1 MDPEAAL
8 RRAFGQTL
16 ANNSQALRAC
26 VGMLQSYK
34 ITADDLFNKWEA
46 FLFRSSLEGETSM
59 SGPLLEAFK
68 SHVREQQVH
77 KAMQT
82 MQSTSTSSMAT
93 PRRAAIKSRGLGLLQ
108 QTSAN
113 APRPNYEIIE
123 DPAFLDKTSS
133 SNNPRTPEKRSAPAT
148 QRSRF
153 SAPLF
158 PSGSLSGQSPSSK
171 AFAERVSKS
180 EPDESLNGHLSLRTE
195 APFRMQP
202 GYRCEISMVAQA
214 KPYRYMFEKL
224 PEKAEVLDDKIDNMA
239 AAYLKKHPE
248 VAFSNPAY
256 PSQSRITA
264 IGRICSD
271 ANEGRLNERSIILET
286 NRTIGGGARVRLDL
300 SEVPGYSFFAGQIVV
315 LEGINANGAT
325 FAVTKVLDIP
335 VMTLA
340 GAKPEELEDYQ
351 YSRMGGQ
358 PMKIVV
364 ASGPFTFSDNLLFE
378 PFEALMERVDKERPD
393 ILILM
398 GPFISADH
406 PVIAAGEVDLLPEG
420 YFAQFISSKLKQH
433 QEKYPDEMQ
442 ILLVPSTKDVVSDYV
457 VIPQPGFENGRRLGL
472 PKGTYCLPNPCQFTI
487 NEMVFAVSSTDV
499 LVSLSGE
506 EISRQPAVT
515 DRLSRMCHH
524 ILEQRSMYPV
534 FPSPLSSEIAVDLQQ
549 SEKALT
555 LRVTPD
561 VVLLPSRLRHFA
573 KNVDNVIMCNPGHL
587 TKTQAGGTFGI
598 LTIHPISSHTLAEAS
613 MLVDEDDERTQ
624 SIYHRVYDRC
634 RLDIMRV

>member
-1 MDPEAAL
+1 MDPETAL
-8 RRAFGQTL
+8 RRTFGQTL
-16 ANNSQALRAC
+16 ANNTQALRAC

-68 SHVREQQVH
+68 NHVREQQVH

-82 MQSTSTSSMAT
+82 MQSSSTSAMAT
-93 PRRAAIKSRGLGLLQ
+93 PKRAAIKSRNLGLLQ
-108 QTSAN
+108 QPSAN

-123 DPAFLDKTSS
+123 DPAFSETSS
-133 SNNPRTPEKRSAPAT
+133 SKNDTLTAENRGSQATP
-148 QRSRF
+148 RSRF
-153 SAPLF
+153 TAPLF
-158 PSGSLSGQSPSSK
+158 PGGSLSGQSTSSK

-180 EPDESLNGHLSLRTE
+180 EPEESLNGHLSQRTE

-202 GYRCEISMVAQA
+202 GYKCEISMVAQA

-239 AAYLKKHPE
+239 AAFIKKHPE
-248 VAFSNPAY
+248 VVFSNPAY

-271 ANEGRLNERSIILET
+271 SNEGRLNERSVILET

-300 SEVPGYSFFAGQIVV
+300 SEVPGYSFFPGQIVA

-325 FAVTKVLDIP
+325 FAVTKVLDMP
-335 VMTLA
+335 VMALA
-340 GAKPEELEDYQ
+340 GARPDELEEYQ

-364 ASGPFTFSDNLLFE
+364 ASGPYTFTDNLLFE
-378 PFEALMERVDKERPD
+378 PFEALMEKVDKERPD
-393 ILILM
+393 VLILM
-398 GPFISADH
+398 GPFIPSDH
-406 PVIAAGEVDLLPEG
+406 PMIAAGEVDLLPEG
-420 YFAQFISSKLKQH
+420 YFAQFISTKLTQH
-433 QEKYPDEMQ
+433 QEKYPNEMQ

-457 VIPQPGFENGRRLGL
+457 VIPQPGFESARRLGL
-472 PKGTYCLPNPCQFTI
+472 PKGSYCLPNPCQFTI

-506 EISRQPAVT
+506 EISRQPTIT

-524 ILEQRSMYPV
+524 LLEQRSMYPV

-549 SEKALT
+549 SDKALT

-561 VVLLPSRLRHFA
+561 VMLLPSRLRHFA

-587 TKTQAGGTFGI
+587 AKAQAGGTYGV
-598 LTIHPISSHTLAEAS
+598 LTIHPISSHSLAEAS
-613 MLVDEDDERTQ
+613 MLVDDDDERTQ

-634 RLDIMRV
+634 RLDIMKV